1 MSTLNLVN
9 PNPYSMSFCW
19 PLTPKRCSPASSLQP
34 NMFYPWFKFAAAAR
48 VSCNS
53 RLRPPS
59 LLSSSPLP
67 QSQVFNCPQLREISL
82 EFSRQENDSI
92 DLITMIKGLG
102 RNLSRLK
109 NIHISCFE
117 AFS

>member
-67 QSQVFNCPQLREISL
+67 QSQGLRMLSLILRSEITDASVVAIASSYTNL
-82 EFSRQENDSI
+82 ELL
-92 DLITMIKGLG
+92 DLSGYVSYL
-102 RNLSRLK
+102 L
-109 NIHISCFE
+109 
-117 AFS
+117 